1 MGTHLLMGAR
11 VRPRLVL
18 QIGERGHLRR
28 GNLRVRMNFLNTSV
42 VLFLFLIWPPGAKAE
57 LAPPYV
63 VLLRQ
68 AQTTSPILAEAEAN
82 IRAAQGRADQAGFL
96 PNPSLGFT
104 TENLGSK
111 TKNAGFSAEQ
121 NTLSFSQPIEL
132 GGKRTARVS
141 AGLAD
146 VAAAEAQTHR
156 VAIDFAYEL
165 ALAYA
170 VAEAAQAHAELLQ
183 RNIDAAAE
191 DLRAAQ
197 ALVDAGREAQLR
209 AVQARSALTAA
220 QADLEVARA
229 EREDSLARL
238 SALVGMPAPYTGV
251 PPSLLPLT
259 DSSNLPSLTPP
270 LEYPTVVA
278 AEAAREAASR
288 RVNIERTR
296 PAPTISASLGVR
308 RIAGEDST
316 LVVGG
321 IVVPLPLFDNNRGN
335 IAAAL
340 AELDAADAR
349 VRSARAEAETGWRS
363 AVTQSIAAE
372 SRLAAARQAE
382 TTADQAYRLTRTGYD
397 AGRTPLIEVLTA
409 QRNLIDAQ
417 SRLLDSRLARIRAE
431 AALARLAGQSP
442 FGGTP

>member
-1 MGTHLLMGAR
+1 
-11 VRPRLVL
+11 
-18 QIGERGHLRR
+18 
-28 GNLRVRMNFLNTSV
+28 
-42 VLFLFLIWPPGAKAE
+42 
-57 LAPPYV
+57 
-63 VLLRQ
+63 
-68 AQTTSPILAEAEAN
+68 
-82 IRAAQGRADQAGFL
+82 
-96 PNPSLGFT
+96 
-104 TENLGSK
+104 
-111 TKNAGFSAEQ
+111 
-121 NTLSFSQPIEL
+121 
-132 GGKRTARVS
+132 
-141 AGLAD
+141 
-146 VAAAEAQTHR
+146 
-156 VAIDFAYEL
+156 
-165 ALAYA
+165 
-170 VAEAAQAHAELLQ
+170 
-183 RNIDAAAE
+183 
-191 DLRAAQ
+191 
-197 ALVDAGREAQLR
+197 
-209 AVQARSALTAA
+209 
-220 QADLEVARA
+220 
-229 EREDSLARL
+229 
-238 SALVGMPAPYTGV
+238 
-251 PPSLLPLT
+251 
-259 DSSNLPSLTPP
+259 

-296 PAPTISASLGVR
+296 PAPTITASLGVR

-372 SRLAAARQAE
+372 SRLGAARQAE

-417 SRLLDSRLARIRAE
+417 SRLLDSRVARIRAE